1 MLTPGAIPGVLTAS
15 WEVTG
20 VLYRRGVIKL
30 PRRREIFGDIDCK
43 SLHLLGPEIDA
54 THTLLTAD
62 KCTDYYHHTLAHNDN
77 SNCLATLS
85 TRSLGCMAGIHSALE
100 PEVKKRYP

>member
-1 MLTPGAIPGVLTAS
+1 M
-15 WEVTG
+15 
-20 VLYRRGVIKL
+20 LYRGGVIKL
-30 PRRREIFGDIDCK
+30 PRARSARVFLLAAGAKFLAILTVK
-43 SLHLLGPEIDA
+43 SLHLGPEIDA

-62 KCTDYYHHTLAHNDN
+62 ICIFDYYHDTLAHNDN

-100 PEVKKRYP
+100 

>member
-1 MLTPGAIPGVLTAS
+1 M
-15 WEVTG
+15 
-20 VLYRRGVIKL
+20 LYRGGVIKL
-30 PRRREIFGDIDCK
+30 LRARTVARGFFARRRRKFFGDIDCK
-43 SLHLLGPEIDA
+43 SLHLGPEIDA

-62 KCTDYYHHTLAHNDN
+62 ICTDYYHDTLAHNDN

-100 PEVKKRYP
+100 